1 MGWLRLVLDAV
12 FAVGGAAAFGF
23 LAFGAWLVFKHSTG
37 FVAEG
42 QGRFENQHRRRA
54 RREPRLPAGKG
65 TLV

>member
-12 FAVGGAAAFGF
+12 FALGGVAAFGI

-42 QGRFENQHRRRA
+42 QGRFDNRHRRRA
-54 RREPRLPAGKG
+54 RREPRA
-65 TLV
+65 TAA

>member
-1 MGWLRLVLDAV
+1 MGWLRLVLDVV
-12 FAVGGAAAFGF
+12 FALGGVAAFGL

-42 QGRFENQHRRRA
+42 QGRFGHQPRRRA
-54 RREPRLPAGKG
+54 RREPRISVDKG